1 LPKIVAG
8 RLEAKPALT
17 IFVVANGVIA
27 GQVTIIVI
35 LPRIVKATVGL
46 VVVVAVLV
54 AVVKVLQM
62 LEPHIII
69 TILTKM
75 DGT

>member
-46 VVVVAVLV
+46 VILV

>member
-1 LPKIVAG
+1 
-8 RLEAKPALT
+8 
-17 IFVVANGVIA
+17 VI
-27 GQVTIIVI
+27 
-35 LPRIVKATVGL
+35 
-46 VVVVAVLV
+46 LV

-75 DGT
+75 DGTWMLWVLIVLHGMPISLWHGVGNTAGLPFVDRLDPVDRLPVASAWG

>member
-1 LPKIVAG
+1 VAG

-35 LPRIVKATVGL
+35 LPRIVKATV
-46 VVVVAVLV
+46 VLV
-54 AVVKVLQM
+54 LVLVKVLQM
-62 LEPHIII
+62 LEPRIII

>member
-1 LPKIVAG
+1 VAG

-46 VVVVAVLV
+46 VVVVALLV

>member
-1 LPKIVAG
+1 VAG

-17 IFVVANGVIA
+17 IFVVANGVFV

-35 LPRIVKATVGL
+35 LPRIVKATV
-46 VVVVAVLV
+46 VLV
-54 AVVKVLQM
+54 LVLVKVLQM
-62 LEPHIII
+62 LEPRIII

>member
-1 LPKIVAG
+1 VAG

-46 VVVVAVLV
+46 VILV

>member
-1 LPKIVAG
+1 VAG
-8 RLEAKPALT
+8 RPEAKPALT
-17 IFVVANGVIA
+17 IFVVANGVFV

-35 LPRIVKATVGL
+35 LPRIVKATV
-46 VVVVAVLV
+46 VLV
-54 AVVKVLQM
+54 LVLVKVLQM
-62 LEPHIII
+62 LEPRIII

>member
-1 LPKIVAG
+1 VAG

-17 IFVVANGVIA
+17 IFVVANGVFV

-35 LPRIVKATVGL
+35 LPRIVKATV
-46 VVVVAVLV
+46 VLV
-54 AVVKVLQM
+54 LVLVKVLQM

>member
-1 LPKIVAG
+1 VAG

-17 IFVVANGVIA
+17 IFVVANGVFV

-35 LPRIVKATVGL
+35 LPRIVKATV
-46 VVVVAVLV
+46 VLV
-54 AVVKVLQM
+54 LVLVKVLQM
-62 LEPHIII
+62 LEPRIII
-69 TILTKM
+69 TILNKM

>member
-1 LPKIVAG
+1 VAG
-8 RLEAKPALT
+8 RPEAKPALT

-46 VVVVAVLV
+46 VILV